1 MCVVMSISTNRT
13 LPATCAYTKIAQII
27 GILLVVHGQADAQF
41 PTPVA
46 PLLHHFR
53 ESFAPATLPIVFLQL
68 EFLHLDHSL
77 DDVLLALPSTALPV
91 V

>member
-1 MCVVMSISTNRT
+1 MCISTNRT
-13 LPATCAYTKIAQII
+13 LPTAGAYTKIAQIV
-27 GILLVVHGQADAQF
+27 GVLLVVHGQADAQF

-46 PLLHHFR
+46 PLLHHLR
-53 ESFAPATLPIVFLQL
+53 ESFAPTTLPIVLLQL
-68 EFLHLDHSL
+68 QFLHLDHSL